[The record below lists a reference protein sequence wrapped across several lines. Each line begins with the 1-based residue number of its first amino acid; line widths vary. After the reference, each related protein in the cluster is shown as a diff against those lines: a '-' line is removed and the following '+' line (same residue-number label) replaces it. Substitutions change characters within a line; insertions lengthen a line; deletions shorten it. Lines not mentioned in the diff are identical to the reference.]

1 MGDTDFAGRTAV
13 ITGGTSGVGRDTA
26 LLLARTGAQVVIT
39 GRDVER
45 GHAVVDEITGVG
57 GAGRFVR
64 ADLTNCADVR
74 ELADQV
80 GPVDML
86 VNNAGYWEIGPTAQT
101 TETGFDAMFAI
112 NVKGPFFLTAVFAPA
127 MAARGHGAIVN
138 VSTMVAVRGAAGM
151 AAYGA
156 SKAALESLTRSWAAE
171 FGPAGVRVNAVALGP
186 THTHRAPRR
195 RPTCS
200 RPWLLPAHYDGLT
213 SPATSPKP
221 STICSATP
229 QPPSPAP
236 CCPLTADVS
245 QRSDSHS
252 QRPRDN
258 FET

>member
-39 GRDVER
+39 GRDVAR
-45 GHAVVDEITGVG
+45 GHAVVDEIIGVG

-64 ADLTNCADVR
+64 ADLTNGADVR
-74 ELADQV
+74 ELAGQI

-86 VNNAGYWEIGPTAQT
+86 VNNAGYWEIGPTAQI
-101 TETGFDAMFAI
+101 TEAGFDAMFAI
-112 NVKGPFFLTAVFAPA
+112 NVKGPFFLTAAFAPA

-186 THTHRAPRR
+186 THTPGTA
-195 RPTCS
+195 S
-200 RPWLLPAHYDGLT
+200 
-213 SPATSPKP
+213 
-221 STICSATP
+221 
-229 QPPSPAP
+229 
-236 CCPLTADVS
+236 TADMLAALADASPLRRVNEP
-245 QRSDSHS
+245 SDVAEAI
-252 QRPRDN
+252 RYLLNDTAIAITGTVLPVDGGRVAAL
-258 FET
+258 

>member
-1 MGDTDFAGRTAV
+1 MGDTDFAGQTAV
-13 ITGGTSGVGRDTA
+13 ITGGTSGVGRGTA

-64 ADLTNCADVR
+64 ADLTNGADVR

-186 THTHRAPRR
+186 THTPGTA
-195 RPTCS
+195 S
-200 RPWLLPAHYDGLT
+200 
-213 SPATSPKP
+213 
-221 STICSATP
+221 
-229 QPPSPAP
+229 
-236 CCPLTADVS
+236 TADMLAALADASPLRRVNEP
-245 QRSDSHS
+245 SDVAKAIRYLLSDTAS
-252 QRPRDN
+252 SITGAVLPVDGGRVAAL
-258 FET
+258 

>member
-1 MGDTDFAGRTAV
+1 MSDADFAGRTAV

-26 LLLARTGAQVVIT
+26 LLLARIGAQVVIT
-39 GRDVER
+39 GRDAER

-64 ADLTNCADVR
+64 ADLTNGADVR
-74 ELADQV
+74 ELAGQI

-86 VNNAGYWEIGPTAQT
+86 VNNAGYWEIAPTAQT
-101 TETGFDAMFAI
+101 SEAGFDAMFAI
-112 NVKGPFFLTAVFAPA
+112 NVKGPFFLTAAFAPA

-186 THTHRAPRR
+186 THTPGTA
-195 RPTCS
+195 S
-200 RPWLLPAHYDGLT
+200 
-213 SPATSPKP
+213 
-221 STICSATP
+221 
-229 QPPSPAP
+229 
-236 CCPLTADVS
+236 TADMLATLADASPLRRVNEP
-245 QRSDSHS
+245 SDVADAIRYLLSDTANAITGAVLPVDGG
-252 QRPRDN
+252 RLAAL
-258 FET
+258 